1 MKLCNYCQRE
11 LDDRQQICPYC
22 GEQQE
27 PTPIRYQRNEYTE
40 ESYSEPKRARSGQ
53 ALGGVGMSLLSYF
66 GYIRSK
72 WSGRNVVATSGAL
85 SWLTVLLYSL
95 FTGLLVNIVARGNFV
110 SFLKNSLLVFVFV
123 LVSALFSFVISKLM
137 ERDRTG
143 IFHYFFDF
151 SNYLILPMLLSL
163 IGIIVG
169 VLKAHNVAQIILF
182 ASLFFVFTAMV
193 AKLTKSLDLNEPNH
207 YPGLLIM
214 SAVFVGF
221 FLVLTRLVF

>member
-40 ESYSEPKRARSGQ
+40 ESYSEPKRVRTGQ

-95 FTGLLVNIVARGNFV
+95 FTGLLVLVPGVITVWVLNWII
-110 SFLKNSLLVFVFV
+110 STLDQTLYLL
-123 LVSALFSFVISKLM
+123 
-137 ERDRTG
+137 
-143 IFHYFFDF
+143 
-151 SNYLILPMLLSL
+151 PP
-163 IGIIVG
+163 
-169 VLKAHNVAQIILF
+169 
-182 ASLFFVFTAMV
+182 TAV
-193 AKLTKSLDLNEPNH
+193 
-207 YPGLLIM
+207 
-214 SAVFVGF
+214 
-221 FLVLTRLVF
+221 